1 MVRIL
6 IYYSIGQKTI
16 LGLQTE
22 ILTIIS
28 QKHKLTL
35 IVWFLCGVVVKV
47 SIHKTISKKMVSF
60 SARQRRWT
68 TGVLNARI
76 KREANRQQY
85 NNEESMKR

>member
-1 MVRIL
+1 MKKVYLCGVVVRIL
-6 IYYSIGQKTI
+6 IYYSIDQKTI

-47 SIHKTISKKMVSF
+47 SIHKTISKKWSLLVHVKEDGQPEF
-60 SARQRRWT
+60 
-68 TGVLNARI
+68 
-76 KREANRQQY
+76 
-85 NNEESMKR
+85 